1 MHFTLPSM
9 MPRMKKLPIE
19 ETVNALGNDPR
30 AEAGVRRVANR
41 WQDSDGDGEAFQV
54 FCTEQFISD
63 ESNRT
68 RLLDR
73 YESALGSISGHLY
86 EIGRHLRRWTDLR
99 GDEMP
104 KVDNLMAM
112 FDPCPDL
119 SDQFYKQKIAFIALL
134 NFDRPD
140 LATMLIDGST
150 WSTDQWAEVRA
161 GKAFGPRVPAE
172 VNDRARKLEHEADM
186 FVSEFHVP
194 VDTMVDAEG
203 NGWFEEGRKLI
214 AHWIIREEIK
224 AGYTQENGI
233 HKQRALAWVMAR
245 HIDGT
250 IPKCVMDGTCKG
262 NWDPQ
267 ANTIDGGDA
276 GELLGPVRFEQL
288 LSQRSVAVDYD
299 KYFDEYPT
307 AIARKFDLEREI
319 PVETVEALLIELLEA
334 PIRGDIA
341 SYLAESIS
349 RPLEAF
355 DIYLEDISKDSS
367 ASELDE
373 KVTAKFQDEL
383 EFQKKLPEVLRD
395 LGYNDEDAEFLGTR
409 VNVEIARGA
418 GHAMRPG
425 IPEYNAWL
433 RTNRLDDRL
442 GWDGFDTAMHELG
455 HNLEQLIST
464 HFVPRPLLRNVPNTA
479 CTEAFA
485 FLYQNKA
492 KQVVGIQEENEEKAF
507 AIASVE
513 GLLAACQIAGPSL
526 VELYT
531 WRWLYKNPETTPE
544 LLRDQMMSIAD
555 AVWSKYFAEHFGE
568 DPYHILAA
576 YQHMIGYPLY
586 LADYTI
592 GHVISHQIKSHM
604 RGKDLAAET
613 KRICSIGRLTPD
625 LWMNRAVGSSISA
638 SQLIDDAVAGL
649 DLLRG

>member
-1 MHFTLPSM
+1 
-9 MPRMKKLPIE
+9 MKTLPIE
-19 ETVNALGNDPR
+19 ETAQEINQPKAL
-30 AEAGVRRVANR
+30 AGVARVANR
-41 WQDSDGDGEAFQV
+41 WQESDGDGETFKS
-54 FCTEQFISD
+54 FCIEHFITD
-63 ESNRT
+63 EADRT

-73 YESALGSISGHLY
+73 YESALGSIGGHLY

-104 KVDNLMAM
+104 EVDNLMAM

-140 LATMLIDGST
+140 LSTMLDQGDS
-150 WSTDQWAEVRA
+150 WSTDKWAEVRA
-161 GKAFGPRVPAE
+161 GWAFGPRIPAE
-172 VNDRARKLEHEADM
+172 VNDRARKLEHDADM

-194 VDTMVDAEG
+194 VGCMIDDEG
-203 NGWFEEGRKLI
+203 KSWFEKDRKLI
-214 AHWIIREEIK
+214 AHWLIREEIK
-224 AGYTQENGI
+224 AGYTEDNGI
-233 HKQRALAWVMAR
+233 NKQRALSWVMGR

-250 IPKCVMDGTCKG
+250 LPKSVMNSTCEGK
-262 NWDPQ
+262 WDPRK
-267 ANTIDGGDA
+267 NTIDGIEQTDI
-276 GELLGPVRFEQL
+276 LGPVRYEQL
-288 LSQRSVAVDYD
+288 LSQRSVANDYD
-299 KYFDEYPT
+299 IYFEEHPT

-319 PVETVEALLIELLEA
+319 PEKSVEALMIELLEA
-334 PIRGDIA
+334 PVRKDIA
-341 SYLAESIS
+341 KLLSKQLG
-349 RPLEAF
+349 RPLESF
-355 DIYLEDISKDSS
+355 DIYLEDISESGS
-367 ASELDE
+367 AAELDE
-373 KVTAKFQDEL
+373 KVTAKFKDEL
-383 EFQKKLPEVLRD
+383 VFQDKLPEVLRD
-395 LGYNDEDAEFLGTR
+395 LGYSDEDAEFLGTR

-425 IPEYNAWL
+425 IPEYHAWL

-492 KQVVGIQEENEEKAF
+492 REVVGIQEDDETKAF
-507 AIASVE
+507 AVASIE
-513 GLLAACQIAGPSL
+513 GLLSACQIAGPSL

-531 WRWLYKNPETTPE
+531 WRWLYENPETTPE
-544 LLRDQMMSIAD
+544 VLRDKMISIAD
-555 AVWSKYFAEHFGE
+555 DVWNKYFKDQFGE

-625 LWMNRAVGSSISA
+625 LWMKRAVGNGISA
-638 SQLIDDAVAGL
+638 KQLIDDAKIGL
-649 DLLRG
+649 TQI

>member
-1 MHFTLPSM
+1 MTTLPI
-9 MPRMKKLPIE
+9 K
-19 ETVNALGNDPR
+19 ETVEAINHPR
-30 AEAGVRRVANR
+30 AEAGVKRVANR
-41 WQDSDGDGEAFQV
+41 WQDCDGDGDDFKT
-54 FCTEQFISD
+54 FCSEQFVAAESD
-63 ESNRT
+63 RT

-73 YESALGSISGHLY
+73 YESALGSIGGHLY

-104 KVDNLMAM
+104 EVDNLMAM

-140 LATMLIDGST
+140 LATMLEQGDN

-161 GKAFGPRVPAE
+161 GWAFGPRVPAE
-172 VNDRARKLEHEADM
+172 INDRARKLEHEADM

-194 VDTMVDAEG
+194 VGAMIDDEG
-203 NGWFEEGRKLI
+203 KSWFGKDRKLI
-214 AHWIIREEIK
+214 AHWLIREEIK
-224 AGYTQENGI
+224 AGYTEENGI
-233 HKQRALAWVMAR
+233 NKQRALSWVMGR

-250 IPKCVMDGTCKG
+250 LPKSVMDASCSGK
-262 NWDPQ
+262 WDPRK
-267 ANTIDGGDA
+267 NTIDGELA
-276 GELLGPVRFEQL
+276 TNLLGPVRYEQL
-288 LSQRSVAVDYD
+288 LSQRSVANDYD
-299 KYFDEYPT
+299 KYYVEHPT

-319 PVETVEALLIELLEA
+319 PEETVEALMIELLEA
-334 PIRGDIA
+334 PVRKDIA
-341 SYLAESIS
+341 KLMSEKLG
-349 RPLEAF
+349 RPLESF
-355 DIYLEDISKDSS
+355 DIYLEDIGESGS
-367 ASELDE
+367 AAELDE
-373 KVTAKFQDEL
+373 KVTAMFKDEL
-383 EFQKKLPEVLRD
+383 VFQKKLPEVLRG
-395 LGYNDEDAEFLGTR
+395 LGYTDEDADFLGAR

-425 IPEYNAWL
+425 IPEYHAWL

-492 KQVVGIQEENEEKAF
+492 REVVGILEEDQETSF
-507 AIASVE
+507 AYASIE

-531 WRWLYKNPETTPE
+531 WRWLYKNSEATPE
-544 LLRDQMMSIAD
+544 QLRDQMLSIAD
-555 AVWSKYFAEHFGE
+555 DVWNKYFKEQFGE

-576 YQHMIGYPLY
+576 YQHMVGYPLY

-625 LWMNRAVGSSISA
+625 LWMKRAVGSGISA
-638 SQLIDDAVAGL
+638 KQLIDDATAGL
-649 DLLRG
+649 SLIK

>member
-1 MHFTLPSM
+1 
-9 MPRMKKLPIE
+9 MKTLPIE
-19 ETVNALGNDPR
+19 ETAQEINQPKAL
-30 AEAGVRRVANR
+30 AGVARVANR
-41 WQDSDGDGEAFQV
+41 WQKSDGDGETFKS
-54 FCTEQFISD
+54 FCIKHFITD
-63 ESNRT
+63 ESDRA

-73 YESALGSISGHLY
+73 YESALGSIGGHLY

-104 KVDNLMAM
+104 EVDNFMAM

-140 LATMLIDGST
+140 LSTMLDQGDS
-150 WSTDQWAEVRA
+150 WSTDKWAEVRA
-161 GKAFGPRVPAE
+161 GWAFGPRIPAE
-172 VNDRARKLEHEADM
+172 VNDRARKLEHDADM

-194 VDTMVDAEG
+194 VGCMIDDEG
-203 NGWFEEGRKLI
+203 KSWFEKDRKLI
-214 AHWIIREEIK
+214 AHWLIREEIK
-224 AGYTQENGI
+224 AGYTEDNGI
-233 HKQRALAWVMAR
+233 NKQRALSWVMGR

-250 IPKCVMDGTCKG
+250 LPKSVMNSTCEGK
-262 NWDPQ
+262 WDPRK
-267 ANTIDGGDA
+267 NTIDGIEQTDI
-276 GELLGPVRFEQL
+276 LGPVRYEQL
-288 LSQRSVAVDYD
+288 LSQRSVANDYD
-299 KYFDEYPT
+299 IYFEEHPT

-319 PVETVEALLIELLEA
+319 PEKSVEALMIELLEA
-334 PIRGDIA
+334 PVRKDIA
-341 SYLAESIS
+341 KLLSKQLG
-349 RPLEAF
+349 RPLESF
-355 DIYLEDISKDSS
+355 DIYLEDISESGS
-367 ASELDE
+367 AAELDE
-373 KVTAKFQDEL
+373 KVTAKFKDEL
-383 EFQKKLPEVLRD
+383 VFQDKLPEVLRD
-395 LGYNDEDAEFLGTR
+395 LGYSDEDAEFLGTR

-425 IPEYNAWL
+425 IPEYHAWL

-492 KQVVGIQEENEEKAF
+492 REVVGIQEDDETKAF
-507 AIASVE
+507 AVASIE
-513 GLLAACQIAGPSL
+513 GLLSACQIAGPSL

-531 WRWLYKNPETTPE
+531 WRWLYENPETTPE
-544 LLRDQMMSIAD
+544 VLRDKMISIAD
-555 AVWSKYFAEHFGE
+555 DVWNKYFKDQFGE

-625 LWMNRAVGSSISA
+625 LWMKRAVGNGISA
-638 SQLIDDAVAGL
+638 KQLIDDAKIGL
-649 DLLRG
+649 TQI

>member
-1 MHFTLPSM
+1 MTT
-9 MPRMKKLPIE
+9 LPIE
-19 ETVNALGNDPR
+19 ETIESLGGCDR
-30 AEAGVRRVANR
+30 ATAGVNRVAKR
-41 WQDSDGDGEAFQV
+41 WQVSDGDGNAFKTLCEENFV
-54 FCTEQFISD
+54 TSD
-63 ESNRT
+63 EDRA

-73 YESALGSISGHLY
+73 YESAMGSIGGHLY
-86 EIGRHLRRWTDLR
+86 EINRHLRRWTDLR

-104 KVDNLMAM
+104 AVDNVMAM

-134 NFDRPD
+134 NFERPD
-140 LATMLIDGST
+140 LETMLREGSQ
-150 WSTDQWAEVRA
+150 WSTDTWAEARI
-161 GKAFGPRVPAE
+161 GRAFGPRIPAE
-172 VNDRARKLEHEADM
+172 VNDRARALEHEADM

-194 VDTMVDAEG
+194 VGCMVDESG
-203 NGWFEEGRKLI
+203 KSWFEKDRKLI
-214 AHWIIREEIK
+214 AHWLIREEIK
-224 AGYTQENGI
+224 AGYTQDGGI
-233 HKQRALAWVMAR
+233 EKQRALSWVMAR

-250 IPKCVMDGTCKG
+250 LPKQIMDSTCEGK
-262 NWDPQ
+262 WSPQ
-267 ANTIDGGDA
+267 KNTIDGGDP
-276 GELLGPVRFEQL
+276 GELLGPVRYEQL
-288 LSQRSVAVDYD
+288 NTQRSVAVDYD
-299 KYFDEYPT
+299 KYYDEHPT

-319 PVETVEALLIELLEA
+319 PEETVEALMIELLEA
-334 PIRGDIA
+334 PVRKDIA
-341 SYLAESIS
+341 KYLSNKLG

-355 DIYLEDISKDSS
+355 DIYLEDIADGASS
-367 ASELDE
+367 AELDE
-373 KVTAKFQDEL
+373 KVTAMFQDEE
-383 EFQKKLPEVLRD
+383 EFQRKIPEVLRG
-395 LGYNDEDAEFLGTR
+395 LGFADEDAEFLGTR

-425 IPEYNAWL
+425 IPEYHAWL

-492 KQVVGIQEENEEKAF
+492 KEVVGLPEEDEAKAF
-507 AIASVE
+507 ALASVE

-531 WRWLYKNPETTPE
+531 WRWLYKNPDVTSEQ
-544 LLRDQMMSIAD
+544 LRDEMLSIAKD
-555 AVWSKYFAEHFGE
+555 VWNNYFKEYFGE

-586 LADYTI
+586 LPDYTI

-604 RGKDLAAET
+604 RGKDLASET

-625 LWMNRAVGSSISA
+625 QWMKEAVGSGISA
-638 SQLIDDAVAGL
+638 KQLIDDAAAGL
-649 DLLRG
+649 SKLRIN

>member
-1 MHFTLPSM
+1 MTTLP
-9 MPRMKKLPIE
+9 ID
-19 ETVNALGNDPR
+19 ETIQALGGCKR
-30 AEAGVRRVANR
+30 ATVGVHQVAKR
-41 WQDSDGDGEAFQV
+41 WQDSDGDGDTFKS
-54 FCTEQFISD
+54 FCE
-63 ESNRT
+63 ESFVTSEEDRA

-73 YESALGSISGHLY
+73 YESAMSSIGGHLY

-104 KVDNLMAM
+104 AVDNAMAM

-119 SDQFYKQKIAFIALL
+119 SDQLYKQKIAFIALL
-134 NFDRPD
+134 NFERPD
-140 LATMLIDGST
+140 LATMLKDGGA
-150 WSTDQWAEVRA
+150 WSTDAWAQARI
-161 GKAFGPRVPAE
+161 GRAFGPRIPAE
-172 VNDRARKLEHEADM
+172 VNDRARALEHEADM

-194 VDTMVDAEG
+194 VGCMVDT
-203 NGWFEEGRKLI
+203 NGKTWFDKDRKLI
-214 AHWIIREEIK
+214 AHWLIREEIK
-224 AGYTQENGI
+224 AGYTQEGGLE
-233 HKQRALAWVMAR
+233 KQRALSWVMGR

-250 IPKCVMDGTCKG
+250 LPKQIMDSTCEGK
-262 NWDPQ
+262 WDPKE
-267 ANTIDGGDA
+267 NTVDGNDP
-276 GELLGPVRFEQL
+276 GELVGPARYKQL
-288 LSQRSVAVDYD
+288 NTQRSVAVDYD
-299 KYFDEYPT
+299 KYYDEHPT

-319 PVETVEALLIELLEA
+319 PEETVEQLMIDLLEA
-334 PIRGDIA
+334 PIRGEIA
-341 SYLAESIS
+341 KYMSDKLG

-355 DIYLEDISKDSS
+355 DIYLEDIGEGASS
-367 ASELDE
+367 SELEERVTSMFKDE
-373 KVTAKFQDEL
+373 T
-383 EFQKKLPEVLRD
+383 EFQNKIPQVLKG
-395 LGYNDEDAEFLGTR
+395 LGYNDEDADFLGTR

-433 RTNRLDDRL
+433 RTNRLDDCL

-492 KQVVGIQEENEEKAF
+492 REVVGLPEEDEAKAF
-507 AIASVE
+507 ALASVE

-531 WRWLYKNPETTPE
+531 WRWLYKNPDATDEQ
-544 LLRDQMMSIAD
+544 LRDEMISIAED
-555 AVWSKYFAEHFGE
+555 VWNKYFKEHFGE

-586 LADYTI
+586 LPDYTI

-625 LWMNRAVGSSISA
+625 QWMKNAVGCGISA
-638 SQLIDDAVAGL
+638 SQLIDDATTGL
-649 DLLRG
+649 AQIT

>member
-1 MHFTLPSM
+1 
-9 MPRMKKLPIE
+9 MKTLPIE
-19 ETVNALGNDPR
+19 ETIQALGGCNR
-30 AEAGVRRVANR
+30 ATAGVQRVANR
-41 WQDSDGDGEAFQV
+41 WQDSDGDGETFKT
-54 FCTEQFISD
+54 FCEEKFVTSD
-63 ESNRT
+63 EDRT
-68 RLLDR
+68 RLLER
-73 YESALGSISGHLY
+73 YESAMGAIGGHLY

-104 KVDNLMAM
+104 AIDNVMAM

-134 NFDRPD
+134 NFTRPD
-140 LATMLIDGST
+140 LATMLRDGEG
-150 WSTDQWAEVRA
+150 WSTDDWAEARI
-161 GKAFGPRVPAE
+161 GRAFGPRIPAE
-172 VNDRARKLEHEADM
+172 VNDRARALEHEADM

-194 VDTMVDAEG
+194 VGCMVDV
-203 NGWFEEGRKLI
+203 NGTSWFEKDRKLI
-214 AHWIIREEIK
+214 AHWLIREEIK
-224 AGYTQENGI
+224 AGYTQEGGLE
-233 HKQRALAWVMAR
+233 KQRALSWVMGR

-250 IPKCVMDGTCKG
+250 LPKQIMDSTCTGKW
-262 NWDPQ
+262 NPID
-267 ANTIDGGDA
+267 NTIDGGDA
-276 GELLGPVRFEQL
+276 GELLGPVRYQQL
-288 LSQRSVAVDYD
+288 NTQRSVAVDYD
-299 KYFDEYPT
+299 KYYDEHPT

-319 PVETVEALLIELLEA
+319 PEETVEQLMIDLLEA
-334 PIRGDIA
+334 PIRKDIA
-341 SYLAESIS
+341 AYMSNQLG

-355 DIYLEDISKDSS
+355 DIYLEDIGEGASSK
-367 ASELDE
+367 ELDE
-373 KVTAKFQDEL
+373 KVTAMFQDEL
-383 EFQKKLPEVLRD
+383 EFQSKIPEVLKG
-395 LGYNDEDAEFLGTR
+395 LGYTAEDSEFLGTR

-433 RTNRLDDRL
+433 RTNRLEDRL

-492 KQVVGIQEENEEKAF
+492 KEVVGIPEDDEAKAF
-507 AIASVE
+507 ALASVE

-531 WRWLYKNPETTPE
+531 WRWLYKNPEATPE
-544 LLRDQMMSIAD
+544 MLRDEMLSIAED
-555 AVWSKYFAEHFGE
+555 VWNKYFKKYFGE
-568 DPYHILAA
+568 DSYHILAA

-586 LADYTI
+586 LPDYTI

-604 RGKDLAAET
+604 RGKDLASET

-625 LWMNRAVGSSISA
+625 QWMKNAVGNGISA
-638 SQLIDDAVAGL
+638 TQLIDDATAGL
-649 DLLRG
+649 SQL

>member
-1 MHFTLPSM
+1 MTT
-9 MPRMKKLPIE
+9 LPIE
-19 ETVNALGNDPR
+19 ETIKSLGGCER
-30 AEAGVRRVANR
+30 ASEGVHRVAKR
-41 WQDSDGDGEAFQV
+41 WKDSDGDGNV
-54 FCTEQFISD
+54 FKTFCEESFVTSD
-63 ESNRT
+63 EDRS

-73 YESALGSISGHLY
+73 FESAMGSLGGHLY
-86 EIGRHLRRWTDLR
+86 EIRRHLRRWTDLR

-104 KVDNLMAM
+104 QVDNAMAM

-134 NFDRPD
+134 NFSRPD
-140 LATMLIDGST
+140 LATMLQNGENWDT
-150 WSTDQWAEVRA
+150 NRWAEARI
-161 GKAFGPRVPAE
+161 GRAFGPRIPAE
-172 VNDRARKLEHEADM
+172 VNDRARELEHEADM

-194 VDTMVDAEG
+194 VGQMVDV
-203 NGWFEEGRKLI
+203 NGKSWFEKDRKLI
-214 AHWIIREEIK
+214 AHWLIREEIK
-224 AGYTQENGI
+224 AGYTQEGGI
-233 HKQRALAWVMAR
+233 EKQRALSWVMAR
-245 HIDGT
+245 HINGT
-250 IPKCVMDGTCKG
+250 IPKQVMDCSCTGKWCPR
-262 NWDPQ
+262 N
-267 ANTIDGGDA
+267 NTVDDVDA
-276 GELLGPVRFEQL
+276 GELLGPVRYEQL
-288 LSQRSVAVDYD
+288 NTQRSVAVDYD
-299 KYFDEYPT
+299 KYYDEHPT

-319 PVETVEALLIELLEA
+319 PEKTVEALMIELLEA
-334 PIRGDIA
+334 PVRKEIA
-341 SYLAESIS
+341 GYMSQKLG

-355 DIYLEDISKDSS
+355 DIYLEDIAEGASS
-367 ASELDE
+367 AELDE
-373 KVTAKFQDEL
+373 KVTAMFQDEE
-383 EFQKKLPEVLRD
+383 EFQSKIPKVLKG
-395 LGYNDEDAEFLGTR
+395 LGYSDEDAEFLGTR

-492 KQVVGIQEENEEKAF
+492 KEVVGLPEDDEAKSF
-507 AIASVE
+507 ALASVE

-531 WRWLYKNPETTPE
+531 WRWLYKNPEATTE
-544 LLRDQMMSIAD
+544 MLRDEMLKIAED
-555 AVWSKYFAEHFGE
+555 VWDKYFKKYFGE

-576 YQHMIGYPLY
+576 YQHMIAYPLY
-586 LADYTI
+586 LPDYTI
-592 GHVISHQIKSHM
+592 GHIISHQIKSHM

-625 LWMNRAVGSSISA
+625 QWMKNAVGKGISA
-638 SQLIDDAVAGL
+638 QQLIDDATKAL
-649 DLLRG
+649 PILRV

>member
-1 MHFTLPSM
+1 MIT
-9 MPRMKKLPIE
+9 LPIE
-19 ETVNALGNDPR
+19 DTIQALGGCQR
-30 AEAGVRRVANR
+30 ASSGVQRVANR
-41 WQDSDGDGEAFQV
+41 WQDTDGDGETFKT
-54 FCTEQFISD
+54 FCEESFVTSD
-63 ESNRT
+63 EDRS

-73 YESALGSISGHLY
+73 YESAMGSIGGHLY
-86 EIGRHLRRWTDLR
+86 EIHRHLRRWTDLR

-104 KVDNLMAM
+104 AVDNVMAM

-134 NFDRPD
+134 NFTRPD
-140 LATMLIDGST
+140 LATMLLDGEG
-150 WSTDQWAEVRA
+150 WSTDDWAEARI
-161 GKAFGPRVPAE
+161 GRAFGPRIPAE
-172 VNDRARKLEHEADM
+172 VNDRARALEHEASM

-194 VDTMVDAEG
+194 VGCMVDV
-203 NGWFEEGRKLI
+203 NGKSWFEKDRKLI
-214 AHWIIREEIK
+214 AHWLIREEIK
-224 AGYTQENGI
+224 AGYTQDGGLE
-233 HKQRALAWVMAR
+233 KQRALSWVMGR

-250 IPKCVMDGTCKG
+250 LPKQIMDSSCTGKW
-262 NWDPQ
+262 NPKD
-267 ANTIDGGDA
+267 NTIDGEDA
-276 GELLGPVRFEQL
+276 GELLGPVRYVQL
-288 LSQRSVAVDYD
+288 HTQRSVAVDYD
-299 KYFDEYPT
+299 KYYDEHPT

-319 PVETVEALLIELLEA
+319 PEETVEELMIELLKA

-341 SYLAESIS
+341 KYLSEKLD

-355 DIYLEDISKDSS
+355 DIYLEDIGEGASS
-367 ASELDE
+367 AELDE
-373 KVTAKFQDEL
+373 KVTAMFQDEL
-383 EFQKKLPEVLRD
+383 EFQTKIPDVLKG
-395 LGYNDEDAEFLGTR
+395 LGYTQEDAEFLGTR

-492 KQVVGIQEENEEKAF
+492 KQVIGLPEDDEAKAF
-507 AIASVE
+507 ALASVE
-513 GLLAACQIAGPSL
+513 GLLSACQIAGPSL

-531 WRWLYKNPETTPE
+531 WRWLYKNPEATPE
-544 LLRDQMMSIAD
+544 MLRDEMLSIAET
-555 AVWSKYFAEHFGE
+555 VWDNYFKEYFGE

-586 LADYTI
+586 LPDYTI

-604 RGKDLAAET
+604 RGKDLATET

-625 LWMNRAVGSSISA
+625 QWMKNAVGNGISA
-638 SQLIDDAVAGL
+638 AQLVDDATAGL
-649 DLLRG
+649 TQIN

>member
-1 MHFTLPSM
+1 MQTLPI
-9 MPRMKKLPIE
+9 KETIE
-19 ETVNALGNDPR
+19 AINHPR
-30 AEAGVRRVANR
+30 AEAGVKRVANR
-41 WQDSDGDGEAFQV
+41 WQDCDGDGDDFKAFCSEKFV
-54 FCTEQFISD
+54 KD
-63 ESNRT
+63 DDNRT

-73 YESALGSISGHLY
+73 YESALGSIGGHLY

-104 KVDNLMAM
+104 EVDNLMAM

-134 NFDRPD
+134 NFNRPD
-140 LATMLIDGST
+140 LTTMLEQGDT

-161 GKAFGPRVPAE
+161 GWAFGPRVPAK

-186 FVSEFHVP
+186 FVSKFHVP
-194 VDTMVDAEG
+194 VGAMIDDEG
-203 NGWFEEGRKLI
+203 KSWFEKDRKLI
-214 AHWIIREEIK
+214 AHWLIREEIK
-224 AGYTQENGI
+224 AGYTEENGI
-233 HKQRALAWVMAR
+233 NKQRALSWVMGR
-245 HIDGT
+245 HINGT
-250 IPKCVMDGTCKG
+250 LPTSVMDSTCEGK
-262 NWDPQ
+262 WDPRN
-267 ANTIDGGDA
+267 NTIDGVEVT
-276 GELLGPVRFEQL
+276 ELLGPVRYEQL
-288 LSQRSVAVDYD
+288 LSQRSVANDYD
-299 KYFDEYPT
+299 VYYEEHPT

-319 PVETVEALLIELLEA
+319 PEETVEALMIELLEA
-334 PIRGDIA
+334 PVRKEIA
-341 SYLAESIS
+341 NLLSEQLG
-349 RPLEAF
+349 RPLESF
-355 DIYLEDISKDSS
+355 DIYLEDISESGS
-367 ASELDE
+367 AAELDE
-373 KVTAKFQDEL
+373 KVTTMFKDEL
-383 EFQKKLPEVLRD
+383 VFQEKLPEVLRG
-395 LGYNDEDAEFLGTR
+395 LGYSDEDADFLGTR

-418 GHAMRPG
+418 WHAMRPG
-425 IPEYNAWL
+425 IPEYHAWL

-464 HFVPRPLLRNVPNTA
+464 HYVPRPLLRNVPNTA

-492 KQVVGIQEENEEKAF
+492 REVVGIQEENESKAF
-507 AIASVE
+507 AIASIE

-531 WRWLYKNPETTPE
+531 WRWLYENPETTPE
-544 LLRDQMMSIAD
+544 KLRDQMLLIAD
-555 AVWSKYFAEHFGE
+555 DVWNKYFKDQFGE

-576 YQHMIGYPLY
+576 YQHMVGYPLY

-625 LWMNRAVGSSISA
+625 LWMKRAVGNGISA
-638 SQLIDDAVAGL
+638 KQLIDDAASGL
-649 DLLRG
+649 SLIK

>member
-1 MHFTLPSM
+1 MTTLPI
-9 MPRMKKLPIE
+9 KETIE
-19 ETVNALGNDPR
+19 ALNDPR
-30 AEAGVRRVANR
+30 ASAGVKRVANR
-41 WQDSDGDGEAFQV
+41 WQDCDGDGSEFKT
-54 FCTEQFISD
+54 FCIDNFVASD
-63 ESNRT
+63 NDRT
-68 RLLDR
+68 RLLGR
-73 YESALGSISGHLY
+73 YESALGSIGGHLY
-86 EIGRHLRRWTDLR
+86 EINRHLRKWTDLR

-104 KVDNLMAM
+104 QVDNIMAM

-119 SDQFYKQKIAFIALL
+119 SDQFYKQKIAFVALL

-140 LATMLIDGST
+140 LATMLQEGEN
-150 WSTDQWAEVRA
+150 WSTDTWAEVRA
-161 GKAFGPRVPAE
+161 GWAFGPRVPAE

-194 VDTMVDAEG
+194 VGCMVDV
-203 NGWFEEGRKLI
+203 NGKSWFEKERKLI
-214 AHWIIREEIK
+214 AHWLIREEIK
-224 AGYTQENGI
+224 AGYTQEGGLE
-233 HKQRALAWVMAR
+233 KQRALSWVMSR

-250 IPKCVMDGTCKG
+250 LPKQIMDETCTGKW
-262 NWDPQ
+262 NPQ
-267 ANTIDGGDA
+267 TNTIDGEDA
-276 GELLGPVRFEQL
+276 GELLGPVRYEQL
-288 LSQRSVAVDYD
+288 NTQRSVAVEYD
-299 KYFDEYPT
+299 KYYDEHPT

-319 PVETVEALLIELLEA
+319 PEETVEQLMIDLLEA
-334 PIRGDIA
+334 PVRKDIA
-341 SYLAESIS
+341 VFMSKKLG

-355 DIYLEDISKDSS
+355 DIYLEDISEGASS
-367 ASELDE
+367 AELDE
-373 KVTAKFQDEL
+373 KVTAMFKDELVFQD
-383 EFQKKLPEVLRD
+383 KLPEVLRG
-395 LGYNDEDAEFLGTR
+395 LGYSDEDAAFLGTR

-425 IPEYNAWL
+425 IPEYHAWL

-492 KQVVGIQEENEEKAF
+492 REVVGIPVDDEAKAF

-531 WRWLYKNPETTPE
+531 WRWLYQNPDATPE
-544 LLRDQMMSIAD
+544 MLRDEMLRIAAD
-555 AVWSKYFAEHFGE
+555 VWDKYFKDQFGE

-576 YQHMIGYPLY
+576 YQHMVGYPLY

-625 LWMNRAVGSSISA
+625 LWMKRAVGSGISA
-638 SQLIDDAVAGL
+638 KQLIDDAKNGL
-649 DLLRG
+649 AQI

>member
-1 MHFTLPSM
+1 
-9 MPRMKKLPIE
+9 MKPLPIK
-19 ETVNALGNDPR
+19 ETIDALGNNPR
-30 AEAGVRRVANR
+30 AEAGVRRVASR
-41 WQDSDGDGEAFQV
+41 WQDSDGDANTFQT
-54 FCTEQFISD
+54 FCIEQFVAD
-63 ESNRT
+63 EKDLA

-73 YESALGSISGHLY
+73 YESALGSIGGHLY

-134 NFDRPD
+134 NFDKPD
-140 LATMLIDGST
+140 LATMLRDGEG
-150 WSTDQWAEVRA
+150 WSTDQWAEIRA
-161 GKAFGPRVPAE
+161 GKAFGPRIPAE

-194 VDTMVDAEG
+194 VDKMVDAEG
-203 NGWFEEGRKLI
+203 NSWFEEGRKLI

-245 HIDGT
+245 HINGT
-250 IPKCVMDGTCKG
+250 IPKIVMDGSCQG

-267 ANTIDGGDA
+267 ANTIDGSDA
-276 GELLGPVRFEQL
+276 DELLGPLRFEQL

-299 KYFDEYPT
+299 KYFDEYPS

-319 PVETVEALLIELLEA
+319 PEETVEKLMIELLEA

-341 SYLAESIS
+341 SYLAESIG

-373 KVTAKFQDEL
+373 KVTAKFHDEI
-383 EFQKKLPEVLRD
+383 EFQEKLPEVLRD
-395 LGYNDEDAEFLGTR
+395 LGYNDEDAEFLGAR

-492 KQVVGIQEENEEKAF
+492 KQVVGIEEENEAKSF
-507 AIASVE
+507 AIASIE

-531 WRWLYKNPETTPE
+531 WRWLYKNPKTTPGE
-544 LLRDQMMSIAD
+544 LRDQMMSIAQD
-555 AVWSKYFAEHFGE
+555 VWSKYFASHFGE
-568 DPYHILAA
+568 DPYNILAA

-625 LWMNRAVGSSISA
+625 LWMKQAVGSSISA
-638 SQLIDDAVAGL
+638 LQLIDDAAAGL
-649 DLLRG
+649 LLLKS

>member
-1 MHFTLPSM
+1 M
-9 MPRMKKLPIE
+9 MTLPIE
-19 ETVNALGNDPR
+19 ETISKLGSCPR
-30 AEAGVRRVANR
+30 ATAGVHRVANR
-41 WQDSDGDGEAFQV
+41 WQESDGDSKAFES
-54 FCTEQFISD
+54 FCIKSFVTSD
-63 ESNRT
+63 EDRT

-73 YESALGSISGHLY
+73 YESAMGSIGGHLY
-86 EIGRHLRRWTDLR
+86 EIGRHLRKWTDLR

-104 KVDNLMAM
+104 QVDDIMAM

-119 SDQFYKQKIAFIALL
+119 SDQFYKQKIAFVALL

-140 LATMLIDGST
+140 LATMLRDGSNWT
-150 WSTDQWAEVRA
+150 TDMWAEARI
-161 GKAFGPRVPAE
+161 GRAFGPRVPAE
-172 VNDRARKLEHEADM
+172 VNDRARALEHEAGM

-194 VDTMVDAEG
+194 VGQMVDA
-203 NGWFEEGRKLI
+203 NGKSWFEKDRKLI
-214 AHWIIREEIK
+214 AHWLIREEIK
-224 AGYTQENGI
+224 AGYTQDGGLE
-233 HKQRALAWVMAR
+233 KQRALSWVMGR

-250 IPKCVMDGTCKG
+250 LPTQIMDSTCTGKW
-262 NWDPQ
+262 NPQ
-267 ANTIDGGDA
+267 ENTIDGGDA
-276 GELLGPVRFEQL
+276 GELLGPVRYQQL
-288 LSQRSVAVDYD
+288 NTQRSVAVDYD
-299 KYFDEYPT
+299 AYYDEHPT

-319 PVETVEALLIELLEA
+319 PEETVEALMIELLEA
-334 PIRGDIA
+334 PVRGEIA
-341 SYLAESIS
+341 KYMENKLG

-355 DIYLEDISKDSS
+355 DIYLEDIAEGASS
-367 ASELDE
+367 AELDE
-373 KVTAKFQDEL
+373 KVTAMFKDEI
-383 EFQKKLPEVLRD
+383 EFQNKIPAVLTG
-395 LGYNDEDAEFLGTR
+395 LGFVEEDAEFLGTR

-492 KQVVGIQEENEEKAF
+492 KEVIGLPEDDEAKAF
-507 AIASVE
+507 AFASVE
-513 GLLAACQIAGPSL
+513 GLLSACQIAGPSL

-531 WRWLYKNPETTPE
+531 WRWLYQNPEATDE
-544 LLRDQMMSIAD
+544 QVRDQMLAIAEE
-555 AVWSKYFAEHFGE
+555 VWNKYFKEYFGE

-586 LADYTI
+586 LPDYTI

-604 RGKDLAAET
+604 RGKDLAEET

-625 LWMNRAVGSSISA
+625 QWMKNAVGSGIKA
-638 SQLIDDAVAGL
+638 KQLIDDAKDGMEL
-649 DLLRG
+649 I

>member
-1 MHFTLPSM
+1 MKTLPI
-9 MPRMKKLPIE
+9 KETIE
-19 ETVNALGNDPR
+19 AINHPK
-30 AEAGVRRVANR
+30 AEAGVNRVANR
-41 WQDSDGDGEAFQV
+41 WQECDGDANEFKD
-54 FCTEQFISD
+54 FCEKQFVAD
-63 ESNRT
+63 AKDRT

-73 YESALGSISGHLY
+73 YESALSRIGGHLY
-86 EIGRHLRRWTDLR
+86 EINRHLRRWTDLR

-104 KVDNLMAM
+104 EIDNLMAM

-119 SDQFYKQKIAFIALL
+119 SDQFYKQKIAFVALL

-140 LATMLIDGST
+140 LSTMLEEGHK

-161 GKAFGPRVPAE
+161 GWAFGPRVPAE

-194 VDTMVDAEG
+194 VGCMVDV
-203 NGWFEEGRKLI
+203 NGKSWFEKERKLI
-214 AHWIIREEIK
+214 AHWLIREEIK
-224 AGYTQENGI
+224 AGYTQEGGLE
-233 HKQRALAWVMAR
+233 KQRALSWVMSR

-250 IPKCVMDGTCKG
+250 LPKQIMDETCTGKW
-262 NWDPQ
+262 NPQ
-267 ANTIDGGDA
+267 TNTIDGEDA
-276 GELLGPVRFEQL
+276 GELLGPVRYEQL
-288 LSQRSVAVDYD
+288 NTQRSVAVEYD
-299 KYFDEYPT
+299 KYYDEHPT

-319 PVETVEALLIELLEA
+319 PEETVEQLMIDLLEA
-334 PIRGDIA
+334 PVRKDIA
-341 SYLAESIS
+341 VFMSKKLG

-355 DIYLEDISKDSS
+355 DIYLEDISEGASS
-367 ASELDE
+367 AELDE
-373 KVTAKFQDEL
+373 KVTAMFKDELVFQD
-383 EFQKKLPEVLRD
+383 KLPEVLRG
-395 LGYNDEDAEFLGTR
+395 LGYSDEDAAFLGTR

-425 IPEYNAWL
+425 IPEYHAWL

-492 KQVVGIQEENEEKAF
+492 REVVGIPVDDEAKAF

-531 WRWLYKNPETTPE
+531 WRWLYQNPDATPE
-544 LLRDQMMSIAD
+544 MLRDEMLRIAAD
-555 AVWSKYFAEHFGE
+555 VWDKYFKDQFGE

-576 YQHMIGYPLY
+576 YQHMVGYPLY

-625 LWMNRAVGSSISA
+625 LWMKRAVGSGISA
-638 SQLIDDAVAGL
+638 SQLIDDATSGL
-649 DLLRG
+649 TQIT

>member
-1 MHFTLPSM
+1 MRCMKTLPIDET
-9 MPRMKKLPIE
+9 IE
-19 ETVNALGNDPR
+19 ALGGCDR
-30 AEAGVRRVANR
+30 ANAGVHRVANR
-41 WQDSDGDGEAFQV
+41 WQESDGDGEAFKT
-54 FCTEQFISD
+54 FCEESYVTSD
-63 ESNRT
+63 EDRA

-73 YESALGSISGHLY
+73 YESAMGSIGGHLY

-104 KVDNLMAM
+104 QVDNIMAM

-119 SDQFYKQKIAFIALL
+119 SDQFYKQKIAFVALL
-134 NFDRPD
+134 NFERPT
-140 LATMLIDGST
+140 LATMLEKGGS
-150 WSTDQWAEVRA
+150 WSTDTWAEARI
-161 GKAFGPRVPAE
+161 GRAFGPRIPAE
-172 VNDRARKLEHEADM
+172 VNDRARELEHVAGM

-194 VDTMVDAEG
+194 VGQMVDA
-203 NGWFEEGRKLI
+203 NGKSWFEKERKLI
-214 AHWIIREEIK
+214 AHWLIREEIK
-224 AGYTQENGI
+224 AGYTQEGGI
-233 HKQRALAWVMAR
+233 EKQRALSWVMGR

-250 IPKCVMDGTCKG
+250 IPKQVMDSSCTGK
-262 NWDPQ
+262 WKPAD
-267 ANTIDGGDA
+267 NTIDGDDPGD
-276 GELLGPVRFEQL
+276 LLGPVRYEQL
-288 LSQRSVAVDYD
+288 NIQRSVAVDYD
-299 KYFDEYPT
+299 KYYDEHPT
-307 AIARKFDLEREI
+307 AIARKFDLQREI
-319 PVETVEALLIELLEA
+319 PEEHVEALMIELLEA
-334 PIRGDIA
+334 PIRGEIA
-341 SYLAESIS
+341 AYMSKKLG

-355 DIYLEDISKDSS
+355 DIYLEDLAEGASS
-367 ASELDE
+367 AELDK
-373 KVTAKFQDEL
+373 KVTAMFKDEI
-383 EFQKKLPEVLRD
+383 EFQNKIPDILRG
-395 LGYNDEDAEFLGTR
+395 LGYSDEDADFLGTR

-425 IPEYNAWL
+425 IKEYHAWL

-492 KQVVGIQEENEEKAF
+492 KEVVGLPEDDEAKAF
-507 AIASVE
+507 AFASVE

-531 WRWLYKNPETTPE
+531 WRWLYKNPDASDEQV
-544 LLRDQMMSIAD
+544 RDQMLAIAED
-555 AVWSKYFAEHFGE
+555 VWDKYFKAHFGE
-568 DPYHILAA
+568 DHYHILAA

-586 LADYTI
+586 LPDYTI

-625 LWMNRAVGSSISA
+625 QWMKEAVGGGISSK
-638 SQLIDDAVAGL
+638 QLIEDAEAGMR
-649 DLLRG
+649 LL

>member
-1 MHFTLPSM
+1 
-9 MPRMKKLPIE
+9 MKTLPIE
-19 ETVNALGNDPR
+19 ETAQEINQPKAL
-30 AEAGVRRVANR
+30 AGVARVANR
-41 WQDSDGDGEAFQV
+41 WQESDGDGETFKS
-54 FCTEQFISD
+54 FCIKHFITD
-63 ESNRT
+63 ESDRA

-73 YESALGSISGHLY
+73 YESALGSIGGHLY

-104 KVDNLMAM
+104 EVDNLMAM

-140 LATMLIDGST
+140 LSTMLDQGDS
-150 WSTDQWAEVRA
+150 WSTDKWAEVRA
-161 GKAFGPRVPAE
+161 GWAFGPRIPAE
-172 VNDRARKLEHEADM
+172 VNDRARKLEHDADM

-194 VDTMVDAEG
+194 VGCMIDDEG
-203 NGWFEEGRKLI
+203 KSWFEKDRKLI
-214 AHWIIREEIK
+214 AHWLIREEIK
-224 AGYTQENGI
+224 AGYTEDNGI
-233 HKQRALAWVMAR
+233 NKQRALSWVMGR

-250 IPKCVMDGTCKG
+250 LPKSVMNSTCEGK
-262 NWDPQ
+262 WDPRK
-267 ANTIDGGDA
+267 NTIDGIEQTDI
-276 GELLGPVRFEQL
+276 LGPVRYEQL
-288 LSQRSVAVDYD
+288 LSQRSVANDYD
-299 KYFDEYPT
+299 IYFEEHPT

-319 PVETVEALLIELLEA
+319 PEKSVEALMIELLEA
-334 PIRGDIA
+334 PVRKDIA
-341 SYLAESIS
+341 KLLSKQLG
-349 RPLEAF
+349 RPLESF
-355 DIYLEDISKDSS
+355 DIYLEDISESGS
-367 ASELDE
+367 AAELDE
-373 KVTAKFQDEL
+373 KVTAKFKDEL
-383 EFQKKLPEVLRD
+383 VFQDKLPEVLRD
-395 LGYNDEDAEFLGTR
+395 LGYSDEDAEFLGTR

-425 IPEYNAWL
+425 IPEYHAWL

-492 KQVVGIQEENEEKAF
+492 REVVGIQEDDETKAF
-507 AIASVE
+507 AVASIE
-513 GLLAACQIAGPSL
+513 GLLSACQIAGPSL

-531 WRWLYKNPETTPE
+531 WRWLYENPETTPE
-544 LLRDQMMSIAD
+544 VLRDKMISIAD
-555 AVWSKYFAEHFGE
+555 DVWNKYFKDQFGE

-625 LWMNRAVGSSISA
+625 LWMKRAVGNGISA
-638 SQLIDDAVAGL
+638 KQLIDDAKIGL
-649 DLLRG
+649 TQI

>member
-1 MHFTLPSM
+1 MHYMTTLPINET
-9 MPRMKKLPIE
+9 IE
-19 ETVNALGNDPR
+19 SLGGCERATDGVN
-30 AEAGVRRVANR
+30 RVAKR
-41 WQDSDGDGEAFQV
+41 WQDSDGDGDIFKI
-54 FCTEQFISD
+54 FCEESFVKSD
-63 ESNRT
+63 EDRT
-68 RLLDR
+68 RLLNR
-73 YESALGSISGHLY
+73 YESAMGSIGGHLY
-86 EIGRHLRRWTDLR
+86 EINRHLRRWTDLR

-104 KVDNLMAM
+104 MVDNAMAM

-134 NFDRPD
+134 NFNRPD
-140 LATMLIDGST
+140 LATMLRDGCN
-150 WSTDQWAEVRA
+150 WSTNQWAEARI
-161 GKAFGPRVPAE
+161 GRAFGPRIPAE
-172 VNDRARKLEHEADM
+172 VNDRARVLEHEADM

-194 VDTMVDAEG
+194 VGCMVDV
-203 NGWFEEGRKLI
+203 NGKSWFEPERKLI

-224 AGYTQENGI
+224 AGYTQDGGLE
-233 HKQRALAWVMAR
+233 KQRALSWVMGR

-250 IPKCVMDGTCKG
+250 LPTQIMNSTCEGKWSPQENTVDGA
-262 NWDPQ
+262 DP
-267 ANTIDGGDA
+267 
-276 GELLGPVRFEQL
+276 GELLGPVRYEQL
-288 LSQRSVAVDYD
+288 NTQRSVAVDYD
-299 KYFDEYPT
+299 KYYDEHPT

-319 PVETVEALLIELLEA
+319 PEDTVEALMIELLEA
-334 PIRGDIA
+334 PVRGDVA
-341 SYLAESIS
+341 TYMSEKLG

-355 DIYLEDISKDSS
+355 DIYLEDIAEGASS
-367 ASELDE
+367 AELDE
-373 KVTAKFQDEL
+373 KVTAMFRDESEFQD
-383 EFQKKLPEVLRD
+383 KIPAVLRG
-395 LGYNDEDAEFLGTR
+395 LGYSDEDAEFLGTR

-425 IPEYNAWL
+425 IPEYHAWL

-492 KQVVGIQEENEEKAF
+492 KEVIGLPEDDEAKAF
-507 AIASVE
+507 ALASVE
-513 GLLAACQIAGPSL
+513 GLLSACQIAGPSL

-531 WRWLYKNPETTPE
+531 WRWLYKNPDATTE
-544 LLRDQMMSIAD
+544 QLRDEMLSIAED
-555 AVWSKYFAEHFGE
+555 VWDTYFKEHFGE

-586 LADYTI
+586 LPDYTI

-604 RGKDLAAET
+604 RDKDLAGET

-625 LWMNRAVGSSISA
+625 QWMKEAVGSGISA
-638 SQLIDDAVAGL
+638 KQLIDDATAGL
-649 DLLRG
+649 GQL

>member
-1 MHFTLPSM
+1 MQT
-9 MPRMKKLPIE
+9 LPIE
-19 ETVNALGNDPR
+19 ETVSALGGSIR
-30 AEAGVRRVANR
+30 ASEGVGRVANR
-41 WQDSDGDGEAFQV
+41 WQESDGDGVAFKS
-54 FCTEQFISD
+54 FCETNFVDSD
-63 ESNRT
+63 EDRS

-73 YESALGSISGHLY
+73 FESAMGSIGGHLY
-86 EIGRHLRRWTDLR
+86 EIRRHLRRWTDLR

-104 KVDNLMAM
+104 SFDNTMAM

-119 SDQFYKQKIAFIALL
+119 SDQFYKQKVAFIALL

-140 LATMLIDGST
+140 LATMLSDGGE
-150 WSTDQWAEVRA
+150 WSTDTWAEARA
-161 GKAFGPRVPAE
+161 GRAFGPRIPAE
-172 VNDRARKLEHEADM
+172 VNDRARELEHDADM

-194 VDTMVDAEG
+194 VGCMVDA
-203 NGWFEEGRKLI
+203 NGKTWFEKERKLI
-214 AHWIIREEIK
+214 AHWLIREEIK
-224 AGYTQENGI
+224 AGYSQEGGLE
-233 HKQRALAWVMAR
+233 KQRALSWVMGR

-250 IPKCVMDGTCKG
+250 IPASVMDSTIEGDW
-262 NWDPQ
+262 NP
-267 ANTIDGGDA
+267 AENTIDGEAATD
-276 GELLGPVRFEQL
+276 LVGPKRYEHL
-288 LSQRSVAVDYD
+288 CTHLSIARDYD
-299 KYFDEYPT
+299 KYYEEHPS

-319 PVETVEALLIELLEA
+319 PEDSVEALMIELLEA
-334 PIRGDIA
+334 PVRGDIA
-341 SYLAESIS
+341 KFMASKLG

-355 DIYLEDISKDSS
+355 DIYMEDLAEQAS
-367 ASELDE
+367 AAELDE
-373 KVTAKFQDEL
+373 KVTAKFKDES
-383 EFQKKLPEVLRD
+383 EFQTKLPEVLTG
-395 LGYNDEDAEFLGTR
+395 LGYSNEDAAFLGTR

-425 IPEYNAWL
+425 IPEYHAWL

-492 KQVVGIQEENEEKAF
+492 REVVGLPEEDDEKAF
-507 AIASVE
+507 ALASVE

-531 WRWLYKNPETTPE
+531 WRWLYQNLDATPE
-544 LLRDQMMSIAD
+544 ALRDQMLAIARD
-555 AVWSKYFAEHFGE
+555 VWSKYFQEHFGD

-586 LADYTI
+586 LPDYTI

-604 RGKDLAAET
+604 RGKDLAEET

-625 LWMNRAVGSSISA
+625 QWMKEAVGSGISA
-638 SQLIDDAVAGL
+638 KQLVDDATLGMTKL
-649 DLLRG
+649 

>member
-1 MHFTLPSM
+1 MN
-9 MPRMKKLPIE
+9 KLPIE
-19 ETVNALGNDPR
+19 ETISALGNDPR
-30 AEAGVRRVANR
+30 AESGVRRVANR
-41 WQDSDGDGEAFQV
+41 WQDSDGDGATFQT
-54 FCTEQFISD
+54 FCTEQFVSD

-134 NFDRPD
+134 NFERPD
-140 LATMLIDGST
+140 LATMLTDGST

-203 NGWFEEGRKLI
+203 NRWFEEGRKLI

-245 HIDGT
+245 HINGT
-250 IPKCVMDGTCKG
+250 IPKSVMDGSCSG

-267 ANTIDGGDA
+267 TNTIDGGDT
-276 GELLGPVRFEQL
+276 GELLGPIRFEQL

-341 SYLAESIS
+341 SYLADSIG

-492 KQVVGIQEENEEKAF
+492 KQVVGIQEEDEEKAF

-531 WRWLYKNPETTPE
+531 WRWLYENPETTPE

-555 AVWSKYFAEHFGE
+555 DVWSKYFATHFGD

-604 RGKDLAAET
+604 RGKELAAET

-625 LWMNRAVGSSISA
+625 LWMNQAVGSSISA

-649 DLLRG
+649 SLLNPQ

>member
-1 MHFTLPSM
+1 
-9 MPRMKKLPIE
+9 MPE
-19 ETVNALGNDPR
+19 
-30 AEAGVRRVANR
+30 
-41 WQDSDGDGEAFQV
+41 
-54 FCTEQFISD
+54 
-63 ESNRT
+63 
-68 RLLDR
+68 
-73 YESALGSISGHLY
+73 
-86 EIGRHLRRWTDLR
+86 
-99 GDEMP
+99 
-104 KVDNLMAM
+104 VDNLMAM

-140 LATMLIDGST
+140 LATMLEQGDN

-161 GKAFGPRVPAE
+161 GWAFGPRVPAE
-172 VNDRARKLEHEADM
+172 INDRARKLEHEADM

-194 VDTMVDAEG
+194 VGAMIDDEG
-203 NGWFEEGRKLI
+203 KSWFGKDRKLI
-214 AHWIIREEIK
+214 AHWLIREEIK
-224 AGYTQENGI
+224 AGYTEENGI
-233 HKQRALAWVMAR
+233 NKQRALSWVMGR

-250 IPKCVMDGTCKG
+250 LPKSVMDASCSGK
-262 NWDPQ
+262 WDPRK
-267 ANTIDGGDA
+267 NTIDGELA
-276 GELLGPVRFEQL
+276 TNLLGPVRYEQL
-288 LSQRSVAVDYD
+288 LSQRSVANDYD
-299 KYFDEYPT
+299 KYYEEHPT

-319 PVETVEALLIELLEA
+319 PEETVEALMIELLEA
-334 PIRGDIA
+334 PVRKDIA
-341 SYLAESIS
+341 KLMSEKLG
-349 RPLEAF
+349 RPLESF
-355 DIYLEDISKDSS
+355 DIYLEDIGESGS
-367 ASELDE
+367 AAELDE
-373 KVTAKFQDEL
+373 KVTAMFKDEL
-383 EFQKKLPEVLRD
+383 VFQKKLPEVLRG
-395 LGYNDEDAEFLGTR
+395 LGYTDEDADFLGAR

-425 IPEYNAWL
+425 IPEYHAWL

-492 KQVVGIQEENEEKAF
+492 REVVGILEEDQETSF
-507 AIASVE
+507 AYASIE

-531 WRWLYKNPETTPE
+531 WRWLYKNSEATPE
-544 LLRDQMMSIAD
+544 QLRDQMLSIAD
-555 AVWSKYFAEHFGE
+555 DVWNKYFKEQFGE

-576 YQHMIGYPLY
+576 YQHMVGYPLY

-625 LWMNRAVGSSISA
+625 LWMKRAVGSGISA
-638 SQLIDDAVAGL
+638 KQLIDDATAGL
-649 DLLRG
+649 SLIK

>member
-1 MHFTLPSM
+1 MTTLPI
-9 MPRMKKLPIE
+9 K
-19 ETVNALGNDPR
+19 ETVEAINHPR
-30 AEAGVRRVANR
+30 AEAGVKRVANR
-41 WQDSDGDGEAFQV
+41 WQDCDGDGDDFKT
-54 FCTEQFISD
+54 FCSEQFVAAESD
-63 ESNRT
+63 RT

-73 YESALGSISGHLY
+73 YESALGSIGGHLY

-104 KVDNLMAM
+104 EVDNLMAM

-140 LATMLIDGST
+140 LATMLEQGDN

-161 GKAFGPRVPAE
+161 GWAFGPRVPAE
-172 VNDRARKLEHEADM
+172 INDRARKLEHEADM

-194 VDTMVDAEG
+194 VGAMIDDEG
-203 NGWFEEGRKLI
+203 KSWFGKDRKLI
-214 AHWIIREEIK
+214 AHWLIREEIK
-224 AGYTQENGI
+224 AGYTEENGI
-233 HKQRALAWVMAR
+233 NKQRALSWVMGR

-250 IPKCVMDGTCKG
+250 LPKSVMDASCSGK
-262 NWDPQ
+262 WDPRK
-267 ANTIDGGDA
+267 NTIDGELA
-276 GELLGPVRFEQL
+276 TNLLGPVRYEQL
-288 LSQRSVAVDYD
+288 LSQRSVANDYD
-299 KYFDEYPT
+299 KYYEEHPT

-319 PVETVEALLIELLEA
+319 PEETVEALMIELLEA
-334 PIRGDIA
+334 PVRKDIA
-341 SYLAESIS
+341 KLMSEKLG
-349 RPLEAF
+349 RPLESF
-355 DIYLEDISKDSS
+355 DIYLEDIGESGS
-367 ASELDE
+367 AAELDE
-373 KVTAKFQDEL
+373 KVTAMFKDEL
-383 EFQKKLPEVLRD
+383 VFQKKLPEVLRG
-395 LGYNDEDAEFLGTR
+395 LGYTDEDADFLGAR

-425 IPEYNAWL
+425 IPEYHAWL

-492 KQVVGIQEENEEKAF
+492 REVVGILEEDQETSF
-507 AIASVE
+507 AYASIE

-531 WRWLYKNPETTPE
+531 WRWLYKNSEATPE
-544 LLRDQMMSIAD
+544 QLRDQMLSIAD
-555 AVWSKYFAEHFGE
+555 DVWNKYFKEQFGE

-576 YQHMIGYPLY
+576 YQHMVGYPLY

-625 LWMNRAVGSSISA
+625 LWMKRAVGSGISA
-638 SQLIDDAVAGL
+638 KQLIDDATAGL
-649 DLLRG
+649 SLIK

>member
-1 MHFTLPSM
+1 
-9 MPRMKKLPIE
+9 MKTLPIE
-19 ETVNALGNDPR
+19 ETAQEINQPKAL
-30 AEAGVRRVANR
+30 AGVARVANR
-41 WQDSDGDGEAFQV
+41 WQESDGDGETFKS
-54 FCTEQFISD
+54 FCIEHFITD
-63 ESNRT
+63 EADRT

-73 YESALGSISGHLY
+73 YESALGSIGGHLY

-104 KVDNLMAM
+104 EVDNLMAM

-140 LATMLIDGST
+140 LSTMLDQGDS
-150 WSTDQWAEVRA
+150 WSTDKWAEVRA
-161 GKAFGPRVPAE
+161 GWAFGPRIPAE
-172 VNDRARKLEHEADM
+172 VNDRARKLEHDADM

-194 VDTMVDAEG
+194 VGCMIDDEG
-203 NGWFEEGRKLI
+203 KSWFEKDRKLI
-214 AHWIIREEIK
+214 AHWLIREEIK
-224 AGYTQENGI
+224 AGYTEDNGI
-233 HKQRALAWVMAR
+233 NKQRALSWVMGR

-250 IPKCVMDGTCKG
+250 LPKSVMNSTCEGK
-262 NWDPQ
+262 WDPRK
-267 ANTIDGGDA
+267 NTIDGIEQTDI
-276 GELLGPVRFEQL
+276 LGPIRYEQL
-288 LSQRSVAVDYD
+288 LSQRSVANDYD
-299 KYFDEYPT
+299 IYFEEHPT

-319 PVETVEALLIELLEA
+319 PEKSVEALMIELLEA
-334 PIRGDIA
+334 PVRKDIA
-341 SYLAESIS
+341 KLLSKQLG
-349 RPLEAF
+349 RPLESF
-355 DIYLEDISKDSS
+355 DIYLEDISESGS
-367 ASELDE
+367 AAELDE
-373 KVTAKFQDEL
+373 KVTAKFKDEL
-383 EFQKKLPEVLRD
+383 VFQDKLPEVLRD
-395 LGYNDEDAEFLGTR
+395 LGYSDEDAEFLGTR

-425 IPEYNAWL
+425 IPEYHAWL

-492 KQVVGIQEENEEKAF
+492 REVVGIQEDDETKAF
-507 AIASVE
+507 AVASIE
-513 GLLAACQIAGPSL
+513 GLLSACQIAGPSL

-531 WRWLYKNPETTPE
+531 WRWLYENPETTPE
-544 LLRDQMMSIAD
+544 VLRDKMISIAD
-555 AVWSKYFAEHFGE
+555 DVWNKYFKDQFGE

-625 LWMNRAVGSSISA
+625 LWMKRAVGNGISA
-638 SQLIDDAVAGL
+638 KQLIDDAKIGL
-649 DLLRG
+649 TQI

>member
-1 MHFTLPSM
+1 MTTLPI
-9 MPRMKKLPIE
+9 KETIE
-19 ETVNALGNDPR
+19 AINHPR
-30 AEAGVRRVANR
+30 AEAGVKRIANR
-41 WQDSDGDGEAFQV
+41 WQDCDGDGEQFKA
-54 FCTEQFISD
+54 FCTEQFIAEESD
-63 ESNRT
+63 RS
-68 RLLDR
+68 RLLGR
-73 YESALGSISGHLY
+73 YEIALGSIGGHLY
-86 EIGRHLRRWTDLR
+86 EIRRHLRRWTDLR

-104 KVDNLMAM
+104 QIDNLMAM

-140 LATMLIDGST
+140 LATMLEQGDT
-150 WSTDQWAEVRA
+150 WSNDKWAEVRA
-161 GKAFGPRVPAE
+161 GWAFGPRIPAE
-172 VNDRARKLEHEADM
+172 INDRARKLKHDADM

-194 VDTMVDAEG
+194 VGAMIDDEG
-203 NGWFEEGRKLI
+203 KSWFEKNRKLI
-214 AHWIIREEIK
+214 AHWLIREEIK
-224 AGYTQENGI
+224 AGYTEENGI
-233 HKQRALAWVMAR
+233 NKQRALSWVMGR
-245 HIDGT
+245 HVDGT
-250 IPKCVMDGTCKG
+250 LPKSIMDSSCEGK
-262 NWDPQ
+262 WDPRK
-267 ANTIDGGDA
+267 NTIDGIEQT
-276 GELLGPVRFEQL
+276 ELLGPIRYEQL
-288 LSQRSVAVDYD
+288 LSQRSVANDYD
-299 KYFDEYPT
+299 AYYEEYPT

-319 PVETVEALLIELLEA
+319 PEETVEALMIQLLEA
-334 PIRGDIA
+334 PVRKEVADLLSKQLG
-341 SYLAESIS
+341 

-355 DIYLEDISKDSS
+355 DIYLEDISESGS
-367 ASELDE
+367 AAELDE
-373 KVTAKFQDEL
+373 KVTAMFKDEL
-383 EFQKKLPEVLRD
+383 VFQEKLPEVLRG
-395 LGYNDEDAEFLGTR
+395 LGYSDEDANFLGTR
-409 VNVEIARGA
+409 VSVEIARGA

-425 IPEYNAWL
+425 IPEYHAWL

-492 KQVVGIQEENEEKAF
+492 KEVIGIQEENEEKAF

-513 GLLAACQIAGPSL
+513 GLLSACQIAGPSL

-544 LLRDQMMSIAD
+544 KLRDQMLLIAD
-555 AVWSKYFAEHFGE
+555 DVWDKYFKDQFGE
-568 DPYHILAA
+568 DPYHILGA

-625 LWMNRAVGSSISA
+625 LWMKRAVGSGISA
-638 SQLIDDAVAGL
+638 KQLIDDAALGL
-649 DLLRG
+649 LLIK

>member
-1 MHFTLPSM
+1 MQT
-9 MPRMKKLPIE
+9 LPIE
-19 ETVNALGNDPR
+19 ETIQALGSCDR
-30 AEAGVRRVANR
+30 ATAGVNRVAKR
-41 WQDSDGDGEAFQV
+41 WQEVDGDGEAFQS
-54 FCTEQFISD
+54 FCEEHFVSTEEEKS
-63 ESNRT
+63 

-73 YESALGSISGHLY
+73 FESAMGSIGGHLY
-86 EIGRHLRRWTDLR
+86 EIRRHLRKWTDLR

-104 KVDNLMAM
+104 SFDNTAAM

-134 NFDRPD
+134 NFNRPN
-140 LATMLIDGST
+140 LATMLEDGGNWT
-150 WSTDQWAEVRA
+150 TDAWAEARI
-161 GKAFGPRVPAE
+161 GRAFGPRIPAE
-172 VNDRARKLEHEADM
+172 VNDRARELEHDADM

-194 VDTMVDAEG
+194 VGCMVDV
-203 NGWFEEGRKLI
+203 NGKTWFEKERKLI

-224 AGYTQENGI
+224 AGYTQDGGLE
-233 HKQRALAWVMAR
+233 KQRALSWVMCR

-250 IPKCVMDGTCKG
+250 IPTRVMNSTCEGK
-262 NWDPQ
+262 WSPQ
-267 ANTIDGGDA
+267 ENTIDGDVA
-276 GELLGPVRFEQL
+276 KDVIGPVRYEHL
-288 LSQRSVAVDYD
+288 CIHRSIAEDYD
-299 KYFDEYPT
+299 NYYDEHPS

-319 PVETVEALLIELLEA
+319 PEETVEALMIELLEA

-341 SYLAESIS
+341 TYMESIVG

-355 DIYLEDISKDSS
+355 DIYLEDIDDGAS
-367 ASELDE
+367 AAELDE
-373 KVTAKFQDEL
+373 KVTAKFKDEI
-383 EFQKKLPEVLRD
+383 EFQTKLPETLRG
-395 LGYNDEDAEFLGTR
+395 LGYTDEDAEFLGSR

-425 IPEYNAWL
+425 IPEYHAWL

-492 KQVVGIQEENEEKAF
+492 REVVGLPEDDEEKAF

-531 WRWLYKNPETTPE
+531 WRWLYEHDEATPE
-544 LLRDQMMSIAD
+544 QLRDQMLSIARD
-555 AVWSKYFAEHFGE
+555 VWDKYFKSHFGE

-576 YQHMIGYPLY
+576 YQHMVGYPLY
-586 LADYTI
+586 LPDYTI

-604 RGKDLAAET
+604 RGKGLAAET

-625 LWMNRAVGSSISA
+625 QWMKEAVGSSISA
-638 SQLIDDAVAGL
+638 SQLIADATDGL
-649 DLLRG
+649 KTITS